1 MTDEDN
7 VLGQAVKVCP
17 YIGRGRS
24 DIVLVLHIMIKN
36 FGKVES
42 ADIALNDL
50 VVFVGNNNSG
60 KTMVMQLI
68 YGIREKLRNFP
79 VTDTGVKKSDLN
91 GQYLI
96 RCAQDWFR
104 AIEVQIN
111 DFLAEHK
118 SRIIESIF
126 GTSISVEEIRIALEC
141 TESAY
146 FVSSVSE
153 CQSRETGEPRTEF
166 NIDTRQYEHGENVKS
181 YKCQILGR
189 DGLEDGMKAALQVVW
204 NIILSGKNSADAGQL
219 FLPASRSGL
228 QLLYKQYFAGEAGGN
243 FVMPVKD
250 FLRFLQLY
258 AQEKQLD
265 ELRSELLEFGEEHL
279 IQGKV
284 VQEGDETFYFDR
296 QVGKPVSLYIA
307 SSMIHELTPFI
318 KALSAAR
325 RIDWLYCD
333 EVENSLHPL
342 LQREMARWLIRMVN
356 AGIHVIVSSHS
367 DTMASRLN
375 NLFMLTYLN
384 RKNANFELLSELG
397 LKEADLLHSDMKAA
411 VYEFSSGKK
420 GKTAVEKLDFISH
433 PLMGYDFKL
442 FGCSLD
448 KLYDEADKIT
458 R

>member
-17 YIGRGRS
+17 YIGRERR

-111 DFLAEHK
+111 DYLAEHK
-118 SRIIESIF
+118 SQIIESIF
-126 GTSISVEEIRIALEC
+126 GTSISAEEMRIALEC

-181 YKCQILGR
+181 YKCQIPGR

-204 NIILSGKNSADAGQL
+204 NIILSGKTLRMQD
-219 FLPASRSGL
+219 
-228 QLLYKQYFAGEAGGN
+228 N
-243 FVMPVKD
+243 FSC
-250 FLRFLQLY
+250 R
-258 AQEKQLD
+258 
-265 ELRSELLEFGEEHL
+265 H
-279 IQGKV
+279 
-284 VQEGDETFYFDR
+284 
-296 QVGKPVSLYIA
+296 
-307 SSMIHELTPFI
+307 H
-318 KALSAAR
+318 AR
-325 RIDWLYCD
+325 
-333 EVENSLHPL
+333 
-342 LQREMARWLIRMVN
+342 
-356 AGIHVIVSSHS
+356 
-367 DTMASRLN
+367 
-375 NLFMLTYLN
+375 
-384 RKNANFELLSELG
+384 
-397 LKEADLLHSDMKAA
+397 
-411 VYEFSSGKK
+411 
-420 GKTAVEKLDFISH
+420 
-433 PLMGYDFKL
+433 
-442 FGCSLD
+442 GCSFCISNILPE
-448 KLYDEADKIT
+448 KREAIS
-458 R
+458 